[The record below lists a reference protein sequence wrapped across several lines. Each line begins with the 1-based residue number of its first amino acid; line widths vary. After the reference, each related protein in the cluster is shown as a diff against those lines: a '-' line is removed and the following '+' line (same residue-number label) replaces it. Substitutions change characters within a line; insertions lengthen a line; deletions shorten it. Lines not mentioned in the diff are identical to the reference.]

1 MLGLNVR
8 PCTPYA
14 LRAQLRGLRSPYSM
28 FPGGRP
34 GIGLLLLRVSATA
47 TPIISACQLVHDRP
61 AWYLWALVGLG
72 AALCA
77 GLFTRFATLLC
88 MALQLFAF
96 NSATDSP
103 VWLGTS
109 LLNAFALA
117 LIGPGAYS
125 LDAVRFGRRLLM
137 SNRRRP

>member
-1 MLGLNVR
+1 MIERSILGLNVR

-34 GIGLLLLRVSATA
+34 GIGLLLLRVSAFA

-61 AWYLWALVGLG
+61 SWFLWVLVGLG

-96 NSATDSP
+96 NTVSASP
-103 VWLGTS
+103 DWLGTF
-109 LLNAFALA
+109 LFF
-117 LIGPGAYS
+117 
-125 LDAVRFGRRLLM
+125 VF
-137 SNRRRP
+137 